1 MRERNTNCKKNS
13 GMITGNTRQRWDT
26 MAKPVQ
32 TQYKPLYRPRIFIS
46 LYLCVSC
53 RKITG
58 KLKTFTQFQREDEY
72 PGYAIGSK
80 AWLFPSFCTSHILF
94 WYNMII
100 FNAMCITLSKHY
112 YCITMFYY
120 MAQWHFWHYPIP
132 TIPSNFFWTTS
143 LESTSPAC
151 VSYITMILLSDI
163 ITVPWFCQKY
173 CFVRSTLSRSL
184 FQTVRVR
191 DVATLTDVCGLGW
204 GVCSSEEDCSDE
216 ELMLLQGRRH
226 QRERDTRTA
235 NRWGQRQRERC
246 LILVTHEPILF
257 SMGWFWI
264 FFIHKYIHLYNLCI
278 YNNSIIFIS
287 VSLFLIRR
295 GELFTETG
303 HHTSKLQHRNR

>member
-1 MRERNTNCKKNS
+1 
-13 GMITGNTRQRWDT
+13 

-46 LYLCVSC
+46 LYLCASC

-72 PGYAIGSK
+72 PGYTIGWK
-80 AWLFPSFCTSHILF
+80 AWLFLFPSFCTSHILF

-120 MAQWHFWHYPIP
+120 MAQWHFWHYPTPHHPFQLLLNYFIRKA
-132 TIPSNFFWTTS
+132 
-143 LESTSPAC
+143 TSPARLEYHTLPWYYC
-151 VSYITMILLSDI
+151 QSDI

-173 CFVRSTLSRSL
+173 CFVRANLARL
-184 FQTVRVR
+184 HFQTVRVR

-246 LILVTHEPILF
+246 LKLVTHKHILF

-264 FFIHKYIHLYNLCI
+264 FLFTN
-278 YNNSIIFIS
+278 IFIYIIYAYT
-287 VSLFLIRR
+287 V
-295 GELFTETG
+295 
-303 HHTSKLQHRNR
+303 